1 VLVVACLL
9 PGCRSPETVGSAEAA
24 DPTVT
29 RLKPRSGGILL
40 EWEALLPPADTSGE
54 RLRPVGTRKRGG
66 GWSGEA
72 ELEFEAAGP
81 GSFVAFDL
89 PIPEA
94 REYDLAAQFSRGP
107 EYGRVQVSVDGR
119 PLGAVFDGWAAAP
132 APSGRVPLGRVRLER
147 GDHEIRFEV
156 VGKNDAAAGYHV
168 GLDALVLE

>member
-1 VLVVACLL
+1 M
-9 PGCRSPETVGSAEAA
+9 
-24 DPTVT
+24 
-29 RLKPRSGGILL
+29 LL
-40 EWEALLPPADTSGE
+40 EWEALLPPADSSGE
-54 RLRPVGTRKRGG
+54 ALRAVGTRKRGA

-89 PIPEA
+89 PIPEP
-94 REYDLAAQFSRGP
+94 REYELSAQFSRGP
-107 EYGRVQVSVDGR
+107 EYGRVQVSLDGR
-119 PLGAVFDGWAAAP
+119 ALGAPFDGYAAAP

-156 VGKNDAAAGYHV
+156 VGKNEAASAHRV